1 MIKVNK
7 KKAGNTVTVKDK
19 DSVEFNIYG
28 FSEDVI
34 KELNE
39 ENVPSIPKN
48 YSIFFEKM
56 LEKKPDEFK
65 KKMGEII
72 EIEDEIGRIEDDRQI
87 YVEREIKQSFAQ
99 IKSMLQAVALI
110 YKNLGIMKTI
120 IKKRSDSLEA
130 NANLLTVQNVFNA
143 FNDDLDKLNTLMN
156 KHIDVIKTNYEEI
169 SRVFKVVEEQSI
181 YDPKFDLYNKKF
193 FLKTISSEMKYVQ
206 KYGYNSSFML
216 VKAKDRITDML
227 GVRDKQI
234 VLKNISRFLLKTSRR
249 SDILA
254 HYGDGIFA
262 MLMKHTDINGA
273 KKACERIA
281 DMFYTT
287 TFLIGDEELEIDM
300 EIAVCDLNTTKT
312 VEEVISNTLDSLP
325 NSGRSSQKYTVVEM
339 K

>member
-7 KKAGNTVTVKDK
+7 KKAENTVTIKEKDQG
-19 DSVEFNIYG
+19 EFNIYD
-28 FSEDVI
+28 FSEDII

-39 ENVPSIPKN
+39 ENIPSIPKN

-87 YVEREIKQSFAQ
+87 YIEREIKQSFAQ

-120 IKKRSDSLEA
+120 IKKRSDSLES
-130 NANLLTVQNVFNA
+130 NANLLTAQNVFNA
-143 FNDDLDKLNTLMN
+143 FNEDLDKLNALMG

-181 YDPKFDLYNKKF
+181 YDSQFDIYNKKF
-193 FLKTISSEMKYVQ
+193 FLKTMTSEMKYVK
-206 KYGYNSSFML
+206 KYGYNSSFMI
-216 VKAKDRITDML
+216 VKPKDSAVDML
-227 GVRDKQI
+227 GVRDRQI
-234 VLKNISRFLLKTSRR
+234 LLKNISRFLLKTSRR

-262 MLMKHTDINGA
+262 MLMKHTDIEGA

-281 DMFYTT
+281 DMFYAA
-287 TFLIGDEELEIDM
+287 TFLISDEEFEIDM

-312 VEEVISNTLDSLP
+312 VEEVLSQTLDSLIK
-325 NSGRSSQKYTVVEM
+325 SGRSLEKYVIVES

>member
-7 KKAGNTVTVKDK
+7 KKAENTVTIKDK
-19 DSVEFNIYG
+19 EPAEFNIYG

-34 KELNE
+34 KELIE
-39 ENVPSIPKN
+39 ENIPSIPKN

-56 LEKKPDEFK
+56 LDKKSDDFK
-65 KKMGEII
+65 KKITEII
-72 EIEDEIGRIEDDRQI
+72 EIEDEIGRIEDYRQI
-87 YVEREIKQSFAQ
+87 YIEREIKQSFAQ

-130 NANLLTVQNVFNA
+130 NSNLLTVQSVFNA
-143 FNDDLDKLNTLMN
+143 FNDDLDKLNALIN
-156 KHIDVIKTNYEEI
+156 KHIDVIKLNYEEI

-193 FLKTISSEMKYVQ
+193 FLKTLESELQYVK
-206 KYGYNSSFML
+206 KYGYKSSFML
-216 VKAKDRITDML
+216 VRPKDEMMNLL
-227 GVRDKQI
+227 GVRDRQAI
-234 VLKNISRFLLKTSRR
+234 LKNISRFLLRTSRR

-262 MLMKHTDINGA
+262 MLMKHTDIEGA

-287 TFLIGDEELEIDM
+287 TFLIAESDIEIDI

-312 VEEVISNTLDSLP
+312 IEEVLSHTLDMLAK
-325 NSGRSSQKYTVVEM
+325 SGRHKSKYVIVED

>member
-7 KKAGNTVTVKDK
+7 KKAENTVTIKEKDQG
-19 DSVEFNIYG
+19 EFNIYD
-28 FSEDVI
+28 FSEDII

-39 ENVPSIPKN
+39 ENIPSIPKN

-87 YVEREIKQSFAQ
+87 YIEREIKQSFAQ

-130 NANLLTVQNVFNA
+130 NSNLLTVQSVFNA
-143 FNDDLDKLNTLMN
+143 FNDDLDKLNALIN
-156 KHIDVIKTNYEEI
+156 KHIDVIKLNYEEI

-193 FLKTISSEMKYVQ
+193 FLKTLESELQYVK
-206 KYGYNSSFML
+206 KYGYKSSFML
-216 VKAKDRITDML
+216 VKPKDEMMNLL
-227 GVRDKQI
+227 GVRDRQAI
-234 VLKNISRFLLKTSRR
+234 LKNISRFLLRTSRR

-262 MLMKHTDINGA
+262 MLMKHTDIEGA

-287 TFLIGDEELEIDM
+287 TFLIAESDLEIDM

-312 VEEVISNTLDSLP
+312 IEEVLSHTLDMLAKSGRHKSKYVMVEE
-325 NSGRSSQKYTVVEM
+325 K
-339 K
+339 